1 MELYPIDIA
10 IHLVNIVILYI
21 ILRVLLW
28 NPVRKFMAAR
38 EDRVQA
44 QMDEAARLQAE
55 AQKAKEEYEH
65 QLSEAKEACEQL
77 MADGRKQAMAS
88 SQKYIDGAKEEAKQ
102 IVAQARTMA
111 KEEKMRALEDAKCE
125 LSEMA
130 VEMARR
136 VMQYDKE
143 TRDRIAAGKVEKNGV
158 RGGTL
163 KTAEACSAEEIA
175 KITAQLENLLGCSLK
190 LETAVD
196 PKLVG
201 GYAAYVDG
209 RVYDFSYAAQLDA
222 MKQRLA

>member
-10 IHLVNIVILYI
+10 IHVVNIVILYI
-21 ILRVLLW
+21 ILRALLW
-28 NPVRKFMAAR
+28 KPVRKFMADR
-38 EDRVQA
+38 EERVQA

-55 AQKAKEEYEH
+55 AQKAKEEYDR

-77 MADGRKQAMAS
+77 MVEGRKQAMAS
-88 SQKYIDGAKEEAKQ
+88 SQKYVDDAKEEAKQ
-102 IVAQARTMA
+102 IVAQARTLA
-111 KEEKMRALEDAKCE
+111 KDEKQRALDDAKCE

-136 VMQYDKE
+136 VLRFDQE
-143 TRDRIAAGKVEKNGV
+143 TRSNIASGASEKHGV
-158 RGGTL
+158 RKGTL
-163 KTAEACSAEEIA
+163 KTADACTAEEIA
-175 KITAQLENLLGCSLK
+175 KITEQLESLLGCRLE

-209 RVYDFSYAAQLDA
+209 KVYDFSYAAQLDA
-222 MKQRLA
+222 MRQRLA